1 MTLQQPGQQASS
13 HLSPPV
19 VAIID
24 DEFTSRVILDK
35 IVHSIQSQIVTHT
48 FPSPIQAL
56 EWVQWNQPDLILV
69 DYRMKEMTG
78 LDVITAIRKIP
89 NLETI
94 PIIVITSHD
103 ELGIRYGALDAGA
116 TDFMT
121 KPIDP
126 YECRVRCRNLL
137 MLRQHEKDLK
147 AHSQHLEHAVY
158 KATQQIREREQ
169 ETLYCLAKAGE
180 FRDAETGNHI
190 LRMARYSRLIAEGIG
205 LPAARCELIE
215 MAAPMHDIGKIGIQ
229 DHILLKPGR
238 LTIDEYNV
246 MKSHPVI
253 GYKILQESPSNILQQ
268 GAQIALGHHEKYDG
282 SGYPQGLKGADI
294 PLEARIVAVAD
305 VYDALTSTRPYKQPW
320 SNEDAL
326 GYLKDN
332 RNAHFDPLCVDAFL
346 TQFNKV
352 SLIQKQLR
360 DTPENPQTAQVIQ

>member
-1 MTLQQPGQQASS
+1 MTLQQTGQQATN
-13 HLSPPV
+13 LSPPV

-35 IVHSIQSQIVTHT
+35 IVHSIQADIVTHT
-48 FPSPIQAL
+48 FPSPTQAL

-78 LDVITAIRKIP
+78 LEVITAIRKIAT
-89 NLETI
+89 LETI
-94 PIIVITSHD
+94 PIVVITSHD

-190 LRMARYSRLIAEGIG
+190 LRMARYSRLIAEGVG
-205 LPAARCELIE
+205 LPQARCELIE
-215 MAAPMHDIGKIGIQ
+215 MAAPMHDIGKIGIP

-238 LTIDEYNV
+238 LTTEEYEI
-246 MKSHPVI
+246 MKTHPMI
-253 GYKILQESPSNILQQ
+253 GYKILQESPSNILNQ

-282 SGYPQGLKGADI
+282 SGYPLGLKGNAI

-305 VYDALTSTRPYKQPW
+305 VFDALTSIRPYKKAW
-320 SNEDAL
+320 INEDAL

-332 RNAHFDPLCVDAFL
+332 SGKHFDPACVDAFL
-346 TQFNKV
+346 TQFSKITLV
-352 SLIQKQLR
+352 QEQLR
-360 DTPENPQTAQVIQ
+360 DVPPVPSIQEVQ

>member
-1 MTLQQPGQQASS
+1 MTLQQTGQQATN
-13 HLSPPV
+13 LSPPV

-35 IVHSIQSQIVTHT
+35 IVHSIQANIVTHT
-48 FPSPIQAL
+48 FPSPTQAL

-78 LDVITAIRKIP
+78 LEVITAIRKIAT
-89 NLETI
+89 LETI
-94 PIIVITSHD
+94 PIVVITSHD

-205 LPAARCELIE
+205 LPHARCELIE
-215 MAAPMHDIGKIGIQ
+215 MAAPMHDIGKIGIP

-238 LTIDEYNV
+238 LTTEEYDV
-246 MKSHPVI
+246 MKTHPMI
-253 GYKILQESPSNILQQ
+253 GYKILQESPSNILNQ

-282 SGYPQGLKGADI
+282 SGYPLGLRGNEI

-305 VYDALTSTRPYKQPW
+305 VFDALTSIRPYKKAW
-320 SNEDAL
+320 MNEDAL

-332 RNAHFDPLCVDAFL
+332 SGKHFDPACVDAFL
-346 TQFNKV
+346 TQFNKITLV
-352 SLIQKQLR
+352 QEQLR
-360 DTPENPQTAQVIQ
+360 DVPPVPSIQEVQ

>member
-1 MTLQQPGQQASS
+1 MTLQRPEQQATQP
-13 HLSPPV
+13 SPPV

-35 IVHSIQSQIVTHT
+35 IVHSIQGNIVTHT
-48 FPSPIQAL
+48 FPSPLQAL
-56 EWVQWNQPDLILV
+56 EWAQWNQPDLILV

-78 LDVITAIRKIP
+78 LEVITAIRKIP
-89 NLETI
+89 TQGTI

-116 TDFMT
+116 TDFMI

-137 MLRQHEKDLK
+137 MLRQHEKDLQ
-147 AHSQHLEHAVY
+147 AHTQHLEHAVY

-205 LPAARCELIE
+205 LPQARCELIE
-215 MAAPMHDIGKIGIQ
+215 MAAPMHDIGKIGIP

-238 LTIDEYNV
+238 LTLDEYGI

-253 GYKILQESPSNILQQ
+253 GYKILQESPSSILQQ

-282 SGYPQGLKGADI
+282 SGYPNGLKGNDI

-305 VYDALTSTRPYKQPW
+305 VFDALTSVRPYKTAW
-320 SNEDAL
+320 SNDDAL
-326 GYLKDN
+326 AYLKDN
-332 RNAHFDPLCVDAFL
+332 RNAHFDPGCVDAFL
-346 TQFNKV
+346 VQFNKI
-352 SLIQKQLR
+352 SLVQQQLR
-360 DTPENPQTAQVIQ
+360 DVPSHSPPVRVIQ

>member
-1 MTLQQPGQQASS
+1 MPFQQPE
-13 HLSPPV
+13 LSVAHPTPPV

-35 IVHSIQSQIVTHT
+35 IVRSIQNDIITHT
-48 FPSPIQAL
+48 FPSPLQSL
-56 EWVQWNQPDLILV
+56 EWIQWNQPDLILV
-69 DYRMKEMTG
+69 DYRMKEMSG
-78 LDVITAIRKIP
+78 LDLIIAIRKIP
-89 NLETI
+89 TLETI

-137 MLRQHEKDLK
+137 VLRQHEKDLQ
-147 AHSQHLEHAVY
+147 AHSQDLEHAIY

-205 LPAARCELIE
+205 LNQARCSLIE
-215 MAAPMHDIGKIGIQ
+215 MAAPMHDIGKIGIPDQ
-229 DHILLKPGR
+229 ILLKPGR
-238 LTIDEYNV
+238 LTADEFEV
-246 MKSHPVI
+246 MKNHPMI
-253 GYKILQESPSNILQQ
+253 GYKILKESPSSILNQ

-282 SGYPQGLKGADI
+282 SGYPQGLKGNDI

-305 VYDALTSTRPYKQPW
+305 VFDALTSVRPYKKSW
-320 SNEDAL
+320 ANDDAL
-326 GYLKDN
+326 SYLTAN
-332 RNAHFDPLCVDAFL
+332 RGKHFDPACVDAFL
-346 TQFNKV
+346 SQISKITLVQ
-352 SLIQKQLR
+352 QQLR
-360 DTPENPQTAQVIQ
+360 DTLTTPSIRVIQ

>member
-1 MTLQQPGQQASS
+1 MPFQQSVPTAAHQA
-13 HLSPPV
+13 PPV

-35 IVHSIQSQIVTHT
+35 IVRSIQSDIITHT
-48 FPSPIQAL
+48 FPSPLQSL

-69 DYRMKEMTG
+69 DYRMKEMSG
-78 LDVITAIRKIP
+78 LEVITAIRQIP
-89 NLETI
+89 SLETV

-137 MLRQHEKDLK
+137 VLRQHEKNLQ
-147 AHSQHLEHAVY
+147 AHSQDLEHAVH

-205 LPAARCELIE
+205 LNQMRCELIE
-215 MAAPMHDIGKIGIQ
+215 MAAPMHDIGKIGIPDQ
-229 DHILLKPGR
+229 ILLKPGR
-238 LTIDEYNV
+238 LTSDEFEV
-246 MKSHPVI
+246 MKNHPMI
-253 GYKILQESPSNILQQ
+253 GYKILKESPSSILIQ

-282 SGYPQGLKGADI
+282 SGYPQGLKGNDI
-294 PLEARIVAVAD
+294 ALEARIVAVAD
-305 VYDALTSTRPYKQPW
+305 VFDALTSVRPYKKAW
-320 SNEDAL
+320 SNDDAL
-326 GYLKDN
+326 AYLSAN
-332 RNAHFDPLCVDAFL
+332 RSKHFDPACVDAFIA
-346 TQFNKV
+346 QFSKI
-352 SLIQKQLR
+352 SLVQQQLR
-360 DTPENPQTAQVIQ
+360 DSLTTPLIRVIQ

>member
-1 MTLQQPGQQASS
+1 MDLQQPEQITSQP
-13 HLSPPV
+13 LPPV

-35 IVHSIQSQIVTHT
+35 IVRSIQVDIVTHT
-48 FPSPIQAL
+48 FPSPTQAL

-78 LDVITAIRKIP
+78 LEVIAAIRKTP
-89 NLETI
+89 SLETV
-94 PIIVITSHD
+94 PIVVITSHD
-103 ELGIRYGALDAGA
+103 ELGIRYGAFDAGA

-137 MLRQHEKDLK
+137 VLRNHEKALQ

-205 LPAARCELIE
+205 LNPARCELIE
-215 MAAPMHDIGKIGIQ
+215 MASPMHDIGKIGIPDQ
-229 DHILLKPGR
+229 ILLKPGK
-238 LTIDEYNV
+238 LTQEEFTI
-246 MKSHPVI
+246 MKTHPVI
-253 GYKILQESPSNILQQ
+253 GYQILQESPSSILQQ

-282 SGYPQGLKGADI
+282 SGYPHGLKGNDI
-294 PLEARIVAVAD
+294 PLEARIVTVAD
-305 VYDALTSTRPYKQPW
+305 VFDALTSVRPYKKAW
-320 SNEDAL
+320 SNQDAL
-326 GYLKDN
+326 AYLKDN
-332 RNAHFDPLCVDAFL
+332 RNAHFDPVCVDAFL
-346 TQFNKV
+346 AQFKKI
-352 SLIQKQLR
+352 SLVQQQLR
-360 DTPENPQTAQVIQ
+360 DSPDDSPAIQVN